1 MGRRTLLATAGWLA
15 AAVLATLI
23 GVAAIRLVGESITGT
38 PGGVRS
44 QAEVERALAAPG
56 PTPTT
61 ASPSSP
67 TSSAPSSGAAGPV
80 SPSSVP
86 ATAAGLRR
94 SFSTSGGTAVAECVG
109 ADVRLVSWA
118 PAQGYRVKDVDRGPD
133 DDAEVTFAGP
143 AGEFEVKVGCIG
155 GEPVARPDDG
165 D

>member
-44 QAEVERALAAPG
+44 QAEVERALADPE
-56 PTPTT
+56 PTPVTAGPGLSASSSPPAGPP
-61 ASPSSP
+61 ASP
-67 TSSAPSSGAAGPV
+67 
-80 SPSSVP
+80 
-86 ATAAGLRR
+86 GLRR
-94 SFSTSGGTAVAECVG
+94 SFSTVGGTAVAECVG

-118 PAQGYRVKDVDRGPD
+118 PAQDYRVKDVDRGPD

-155 GEPVARPDDG
+155 GEPVARPGDG

>member
-1 MGRRTLLATAGWLA
+1 MGRRTLLVTAGWLA

-44 QAEVERALAAPG
+44 QAEVERALAAPE
-56 PTPTT
+56 PTPVT
-61 ASPSSP
+61 ASPAGPGIAASSP
-67 TSSAPSSGAAGPV
+67 PAGP
-80 SPSSVP
+80 S
-86 ATAAGLRR
+86 ATPGLRR
-94 SFSTSGGTAVAECVG
+94 SFSTVGGTAVAECVG

-118 PAQGYRVKDVDRGPD
+118 PAQDYRVKDVDRGPD

-155 GEPVARPDDG
+155 GEPVARPGDG

>member
-1 MGRRTLLATAGWLA
+1 MGRRAFLATAGWLA

-44 QAEVERALAAPG
+44 QAEVERALAAPA
-56 PTPTT
+56 PATPAT
-61 ASPSSP
+61 ASPGP
-67 TSSAPSSGAAGPV
+67 AGPGPSSAAASSTP
-80 SPSSVP
+80 
-86 ATAAGLRR
+86 GLRR
-94 SFSTSGGTAVAECVG
+94 SFSTPGGTAVAECVG

-118 PAQGYRVKDVDRGPD
+118 PAQDYRVKDVDRGPD

-155 GEPVARPDDG
+155 GEPVARPGGG

>member
-44 QAEVERALAAPG
+44 QAEVERALAAPE
-56 PTPTT
+56 PTPVT
-61 ASPSSP
+61 AVPPSAVPATPSSP
-67 TSSAPSSGAAGPV
+67 SAVSATPSS
-80 SPSSVP
+80 PS
-86 ATAAGLRR
+86 TAPGLRR
-94 SFSTSGGTAVAECVG
+94 SFSTAGGTAVAECVG
-109 ADVRLVSWA
+109 ADVRLVTWA
-118 PAQGYRVKDVDRGPD
+118 PAQDYRVKDVDRGPD

-155 GEPVARPDDG
+155 GEPVARPGDG